1 MIWEIF
7 SLQIIRKE
15 KIEKEILSLND
26 TKASQKSN
34 ILMTIIKMNVDMF
47 REILHSE
54 FNKAIELSQFPPCM
68 KTVDVIP
75 VYKKCSLLV
84 KCN

>member
-1 MIWEIF
+1 M
-7 SLQIIRKE
+7 
-15 KIEKEILSLND
+15 
-26 TKASQKSN
+26 A
-34 ILMTIIKMNVDMF
+34 IIKMNVDTF

-68 KTVDVIP
+68 KTVDVIA

-84 KCN
+84 KCNYRPETICPICQRYLKDACITTVTIF